1 MHVPFIDDI
10 CSCLACSW
18 SWLQVF
24 PKMGIGFVQ
33 FLYANSSLPLNFSV
47 VSKAAGCDPNGVARE
62 VEVAAQ
68 ENRAFVLQN
77 QKESTGG
84 YKCPC

>member
-1 MHVPFIDDI
+1 
-10 CSCLACSW
+10 
-18 SWLQVF
+18 
-24 PKMGIGFVQ
+24 MGIGFAQ
-33 FLYANSSLPLNFSV
+33 YLYDNLLNFFI
-47 VSKAAGCDPNGVARE
+47 VSKVAGCDPNGVARE

-84 YKCPC
+84 SKCPC